1 MVNGL
6 AVKLTNHILLGQ
18 VKAFRSF
25 MDDSRLSF
33 DLEMW
38 YGRWLFAK
46 ELLHIES
53 KEIDPLH
60 LGRCRLVS
68 YYTFM
73 RGHKYHV

>member
-1 MVNGL
+1 
-6 AVKLTNHILLGQ
+6 
-18 VKAFRSF
+18 